1 MSGRDDSLLLAS
13 GRSAQPVPDTAGS
26 PRARRAGVVEVAR
39 RSGRNLRSGWLAVTV
54 PGFAVGVLLN
64 ALLDNARKVAVH
76 TPAYAVFFLG
86 LAAVLAL
93 TARLARAGRTRR
105 AWWTG
110 ILGATAAADVAVLL
124 PLLRIQAPSDEAL
137 HVAYA
142 PLWLFTALLDSGF
155 GLPHPTGMEIFTIG
169 DVTEPDPFLFLIFT
183 GLALGAILARGR
195 QAAATH
201 AA

>member
-1 MSGRDDSLLLAS
+1 
-13 GRSAQPVPDTAGS
+13 
-26 PRARRAGVVEVAR
+26 
-39 RSGRNLRSGWLAVTV
+39 VTV

-110 ILGATAAADVAVLL
+110 
-124 PLLRIQAPSDEAL
+124 
-137 HVAYA
+137 
-142 PLWLFTALLDSGF
+142 
-155 GLPHPTGMEIFTIG
+155 LPHPTGMEIFTIG
-169 DVTEPDPFLFLIFT
+169 DVTELDPFLFLVFT